1 MEWTS
6 IDDLETYSRLV
17 EQLTNEN
24 KKQVLLYVKSPNGQ
38 GGAYVTI
45 KVSTSDR

>member
-1 MEWTS
+1 MEWAE
-6 IDDLETYSRLV
+6 IDDLASYSRLV

-38 GGAYVTI
+38 GSAYVTI